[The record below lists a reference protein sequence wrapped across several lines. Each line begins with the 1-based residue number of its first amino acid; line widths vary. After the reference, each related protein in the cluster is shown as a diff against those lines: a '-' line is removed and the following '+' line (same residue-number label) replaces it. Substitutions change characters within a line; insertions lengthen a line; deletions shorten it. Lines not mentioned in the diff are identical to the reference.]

1 MHQPRIIRAPLPQ
14 KPIAATNVIA
24 SPELWPDV
32 PSETSLL
39 IVPPSEPTWPAL
51 GDQVLSDFLRQ
62 WARVL
67 NASPGLVQMSL
78 LVAVATALGTRV
90 RVQIGAAWVEPS
102 LLWAVGIAPPGAR
115 KTTAVGALISILK
128 SIETAD
134 CYAWK
139 MALAELQQDKQYL
152 TNQWSKFEKD
162 AKRAVEIG
170 EDAPP
175 TPQRRPEDIIFPGRP
190 HIVMDDATPAALVEA
205 CDQSG
210 RGFLLRV
217 DEAPRIFEMLSSSR
231 SRSLF
236 LEGYNAAPYTVE
248 RVLKSNVRTAERF
261 GFSMLGTIQ
270 NDRMRALPLGS
281 NDGLFARFLWVS
293 QPASLPVSIA
303 RDAFDAQIAHD
314 ILERVRTYGAVEG
327 ERRIMYSG
335 SAISLIEG
343 SIDRWSRLA
352 ARAGGLMEAWY
363 HRANSHCARLSLVLH
378 ALTAAVKGAKTLP
391 AQMDAETVKLA
402 VKLVDE
408 VFAPNARQALS
419 LHGLTKE
426 LGAQHALIKYL
437 HANNIAQF
445 NRRELRRANTGLF
458 GTTEV
463 FNLAVDDLVLRGLV
477 RQAQPEPGH
486 LGRKAGDYLV
496 SPKLLAFGRG

>member
-1 MHQPRIIRAPLPQ
+1 M
-14 KPIAATNVIA
+14 
-24 SPELWPDV
+24 
-32 PSETSLL
+32 
-39 IVPPSEPTWPAL
+39 
-51 GDQVLSDFLRQ
+51 
-62 WARVL
+62 
-67 NASPGLVQMSL
+67 
-78 LVAVATALGTRV
+78 
-90 RVQIGAAWVEPS
+90 
-102 LLWAVGIAPPGAR
+102 
-115 KTTAVGALISILK
+115 
-128 SIETAD
+128 
-134 CYAWK
+134 
-139 MALAELQQDKQYL
+139 QQDKKYL
-152 TNQWSKFEKD
+152 ENQWIKFEKD

-170 EDAPP
+170 EDEPP
-175 TPQRRPEDIIFPGRP
+175 APQRRPEDIVFPGRP
-190 HIVMDDATPAALVEA
+190 HLVMDDATPAALVEA

-236 LEGYNAAPYTVE
+236 LEAYNAAPYTVE

-270 NDRMRALPLGS
+270 NERMKALPLGS
-281 NDGLFARFLWVS
+281 NDGLFARFLWIS
-293 QPASLPVSIA
+293 QPSSLPVTIA
-303 RDAFDAQIAHD
+303 RDAFDARLAHD

-327 ERRIMYSG
+327 ERRVIYSG
-335 SAISLIEG
+335 SAINVIES

-363 HRANSHCARLSLVLH
+363 HRSNSHCARLSLVLH

-391 AQMDAETVKLA
+391 SQIDADTVKLA
-402 VKLVDE
+402 VKLVEE

-426 LGAQHALIKYL
+426 LGARHALIKYL
-437 HANNIAQF
+437 HANKIGQF

-458 GTTEV
+458 GTAEA
-463 FNLAVDDLVLRGLV
+463 FNHAVDDLALTCLV

-486 LGRKAGDYLV
+486 LGRKAGDYIV
-496 SPKLLAFGRG
+496 SPKLLAIGRG